1 MPVVSVQSPSHGA
14 RGPSPASASDPAA
27 DRALAMLGARLAER
41 PYARRGAPSAD
52 RVIRVLLVEPQALV
66 RAALR
71 QLLRQSP
78 DVEVVGDVADGAAA
92 ERVLEQQHPEILL
105 LGSSAGL
112 DDMLATIRQL
122 TGHAASTRVLLL
134 SSLPEED
141 GLIDALEAGASG
153 YLTLDAA
160 EGDVLD
166 ALRVI
171 ASGEVF
177 VRPRVARLL
186 AAHQRAR
193 TRSPQ
198 EQHRAAFERL
208 SQRERAVVERLA
220 QGFAGVEIGR
230 QLGISN
236 KTVETYKER
245 INDKLGLRHRTEYVR
260 FALEIGLLHR

>member
-1 MPVVSVQSPSHGA
+1 MPVVSS
-14 RGPSPASASDPAA
+14 PSPARPVRGPYPLPASGPAPE
-27 DRALAMLGARLAER
+27 RALATLGARLAER

-71 QLLRQSP
+71 QLLRQAP

-92 ERVLEQQHPEILL
+92 ERLLEQQHPDILL
-105 LGSSAGL
+105 LGSSTGL
-112 DDMLATIRQL
+112 DQMLATIRQL
-122 TGHAASTRVLLL
+122 TGHAPSARVLLL
-134 SSLPEED
+134 STLPEED

-166 ALRVI
+166 AMRVM
-171 ASGEVF
+171 ASGDVF

-193 TRSPQ
+193 TRSPRD
-198 EQHRAAFERL
+198 QHRDAFERL

-245 INDKLGLRHRTEYVR
+245 IHEKLGLRHRTEYVR

>member
-1 MPVVSVQSPSHGA
+1 MPVVSPRPTRRVESLAPSAAAPGVSPEH
-14 RGPSPASASDPAA
+14 
-27 DRALAMLGARLAER
+27 ALSTLGARLAER

-52 RVIRVLLVEPQALV
+52 RVIRLLLVEPQALV

-71 QLLRQSP
+71 QLLRQAP
-78 DVEVVGDVADGAAA
+78 DVEVVGDVADGSAA
-92 ERVLEQQHPEILL
+92 ERALDQYHPDILL

-112 DDMLATIRQL
+112 EGMLATIRQL
-122 TGHAASTRVLLL
+122 TGHAAAARVLLL
-134 SSLPEED
+134 STLPEED
-141 GLIDALEAGASG
+141 GLIGALEAGASG

-166 ALRVI
+166 AIRVM
-171 ASGEVF
+171 AGGDVF

-193 TRSPQ
+193 PRSPR
-198 EQHRAAFERL
+198 EQYRAAFERL

>member
-1 MPVVSVQSPSHGA
+1 MPVVSPRPVA
-14 RGPSPASASDPAA
+14 RVDRVTPVPPPAGTTP
-27 DRALAMLGARLAER
+27 DRALATLGARLAER

-71 QLLRQSP
+71 QLLRLAS
-78 DVEVVGDVADGAAA
+78 DVEVVGDVADGSAA
-92 ERVLEQQHPEILL
+92 EATLVQHPADIVL
-105 LGSSAGL
+105 LGGGNGL
-112 DDMLATIRQL
+112 DSMMSTVRQL
-122 TGHAASTRVLLL
+122 AGHPAAPRVLLV
-134 SSLPEED
+134 STLPEED
-141 GLIDALEAGASG
+141 GLIEALDAGASG
-153 YLTLDAA
+153 YLTTDAA
-160 EGDVLD
+160 ESDVLD
-166 ALRVI
+166 ALRVL
-171 ASGEVF
+171 ASGDVF

-193 TRSPQ
+193 TRSPR
-198 EQHRAAFERL
+198 ELHRAAFERL

-245 INDKLGLRHRTEYVR
+245 INEKLGLRHRTEYVR